1 MKTHRMIPLLA
12 ALLAVCVT
20 TIGVQAQSSKKET
33 KASTAPAH
41 PATLAATETETATAT
56 TLAVEAADSVVAPAE
71 TVHKKHGGLFGKM
84 KGVAKNKMV
93 QQVAKVAACTM
104 VPGGQL
110 VAGAIDAASNKGAAG
125 AAQGVAGAASGSS
138 CMPGMGGAAGM
149 AGGMTGTGATMGL
162 TATQLAGLHPGG
174 AGNAASQAMI
184 MAQMQQMQQMM
195 STQKAAG
202 LGAMTEAPGQT
213 VDVSTDLAAE
223 LGKGKTSLRNIDWIA
238 GAPGISPAGTPGFTQ
253 AMTQLAAAMGQAGG
267 SYRLDLYLDDRYED
281 AIVKTLG
288 PERLSTVEAA
298 LSDALG
304 GAQSTAKIEIGKA
317 KKDKHPRLEV
327 VKRK

>member
-1 MKTHRMIPLLA
+1 MKIHGMNPLLA
-12 ALLAVCVT
+12 ALLALCVT
-20 TIGVQAQSSKKET
+20 AISGQAQSSKKGT
-33 KASTAPAH
+33 KASPAP
-41 PATLAATETETATAT
+41 TVLAETETATAT
-56 TLAVEAADSVVAPAE
+56 PIPGETDDSVVAPPD
-71 TVHKKHGGLFGKM
+71 TVHKKHGGLFGKV
-84 KGVAKNKMV
+84 KGIAKNKMV

-162 TATQLAGLHPGG
+162 GATQLAGLGSGG
-174 AGNAASQAMI
+174 AGNAMSQAMI
-184 MAQMQQMQQMM
+184 AAQMQQMQQIM

-213 VDVSTDLAAE
+213 IDVSTDLAAE

-238 GAPGISPAGTPGFTQ
+238 GGPGISPAGMPGFTQ

-267 SYRLDLYLDDRYED
+267 SSYRLDLYLDDRYDD

-288 PERLSTVEAA
+288 PERLSTVQGALSAA
-298 LSDALG
+298 LS
-304 GAQSTAKIEIGKA
+304 GAQSTARIEIGKA